1 MSFPSAMVQVAR
13 DRARDR
19 LDEDARAAVRELL
32 DRRAAT
38 EDADLVIWARDH
50 ELAAHLRERWARA
63 LAAAAAEATA
73 PVWAEVDAW
82 QDRWTVGEGLKYQ
95 DWAENGA
102 PFDAPDQ
109 RRDPERL
116 AEWRKRADDER
127 AAFAAAEAR
136 LARYTRTMPGLPGVD
151 VDEEGPE
158 TVYITSDE
166 NGRPWAVSVVLSSP
180 VLRDD
185 TRAEVWR
192 KLDAE
197 TARRN
202 GDEALVAEVEA
213 SPSEWAVSFLGAAP
227 WEWLGA
233 SYTSPEADH
242 GPVPDGFEVVSR
254 WSDGEQRW
262 RVLRPAGPP
271 RYLRA
276 FARDLWRGR
285 WHGEAVELHKRSS
298 WALGLTTRA
307 AGLVATAL
315 SPATV
320 VQRIEDRIEL
330 VGLDGRTVGRLED
343 EHVSAILTSWRGP
356 VVDADMVRENADR
369 IVNAGRTA
377 AAVAGFWHGLHTAT
391 NLSRMGRLD
400 MRAEWPSW
408 RAWADEAAE
417 LAEIKLTPELRGL
430 LCDFAWYGNTVQL
443 LLFDGR
449 WSRGLW
455 TLTAPDPHK
464 RGRPA
469 AGDARAVA
477 FRYGDVLDP
486 GWSRRENPTDRNRGV
501 HLLGLPDR
509 LPVHVADRAA
519 KAPAQLYTLLLL
531 AEVCERSDHE
541 HVSDGAEV
549 SAAARGGLAARAGLH
564 PSHEPV
570 QLRGL
575 LDDGLLVEVRGG
587 RDRYALGDEKARALR
602 AHTRPTK
609 PGRPARR

>member
-19 LDEDARAAVRELL
+19 LDDDARAAVRELL
-32 DRRAAT
+32 DRRAGT
-38 EDADLVIWARDH
+38 EDADLARWARDH
-50 ELAAHLRERWARA
+50 ELAAHLRERWARD
-63 LAAAAAEATA
+63 LVAAAAEAAA
-73 PVWAEVDAW
+73 PIWAEVDAYN
-82 QDRWTVGEGLKYQ
+82 DRWTVGEGLKYQ

-102 PFDAPDQ
+102 PFDDSDK
-109 RRDPERL
+109 RRDPVRL
-116 AEWRKRADDER
+116 AEWRKGADEAR
-127 AAFAAAEAR
+127 AALAAAEAR
-136 LARYTRTMPGLPGVD
+136 LASYTRTMPGSPDNDL
-151 VDEEGPE
+151 DEEGPE
-158 TVYITSDE
+158 TIYSACDE
-166 NGRPWAVSVVLSSP
+166 NERSWAVSMVLSSP
-180 VLRDD
+180 VLTDE
-185 TRAEVWR
+185 TRAGVW
-192 KLDAE
+192 KNLDAE
-197 TARRN
+197 TTRRH

-213 SPSEWAVSFLGAAP
+213 SPNEWAVSFIGAAP
-227 WEWLGA
+227 WEWLGGW
-233 SYTSPEADH
+233 YDTPIEDDGRVPE
-242 GPVPDGFEVVSR
+242 GFEVAYR
-254 WSDGEQRW
+254 WHDGSTRW
-262 RVLRPAGPP
+262 CILRPAGPP

-298 WALGLTTRA
+298 WALGLTTRS

-320 VQRIEDRIEL
+320 VQRHEDRIEL
-330 VGLDGRTVGRLED
+330 VGLDGRTVGRLDD
-343 EHVSAILTSWRGP
+343 EHVSAMLTSWRGP
-356 VVDADMVRENADR
+356 VVDAGMVRENADR
-369 IVNAGRTA
+369 IVDAGRTA

-408 RAWADEAAE
+408 RAWANEAAE
-417 LAEIKLTPELRGL
+417 LAEIKLDPNLRRL
-430 LCDFAWYGNTVQL
+430 LYDFAWYGNTVQL

-464 RGRPA
+464 LGRPA

-501 HLLGLPDR
+501 HLLGLPPR
-509 LPVHVADRAA
+509 LPVHIADRAA

-531 AEVCERSDHE
+531 TEVCERSDHE
-541 HVSDGAEV
+541 HVNDGAEV
-549 SAAARGGLAARAGLH
+549 SAAARGALAARAGLH